1 MGYYTV
7 TISYI
12 GYKTQNKADIWVRPN
27 GYEFL
32 NIKLESF
39 VIQIDDVIVEESYF
53 ERSMVKEYQVV
64 SFNREY
70 GDADDKTYIAKKIY
84 KQSEKHLRF
93 KDEDGCMVEFR
104 SSGGLHYIIK
114 EL

>member
-1 MGYYTV
+1 M
-7 TISYI
+7 
-12 GYKTQNKADIWVRPN
+12 N
-27 GYEFL
+27 EFF
-32 NIKLESF
+32 IKVKDFLASTFWWFIDLFRERY
-39 VIQIDDVIVEESYF
+39 QIT
-53 ERSMVKEYQVV
+53 V

-70 GDADDKTYIAKKIY
+70 GDADDKQYIAKKIF
-84 KQSEKHLRF
+84 KQTEKHLKF

>member
-1 MGYYTV
+1 MDKV
-7 TISYI
+7 WS
-12 GYKTQNKADIWVRPN
+12 W
-27 GYEFL
+27 
-32 NIKLESF
+32 IKCAFWWCVDLFRERY
-39 VIQIDDVIVEESYF
+39 QII
-53 ERSMVKEYQVV
+53 V

-84 KQSEKHLRF
+84 KQTEKHLKF

-114 EL
+114 EI